1 MLGHGCRPDT
11 LGKQWTCS
19 KPAVNSQT
27 TGRTAATNTTTQR
40 VPTTQQLATAAT
52 TLSHST
58 YLFLFFFFFH
68 YHYYHHHHYHH
79 YYHHHHYYHYHHHYY
94 YLDSHQAI
102 KVQLLLSSTSVHP
115 LVVSGRE
122 AGQNLSNSPRY
133 VRTFEQISTDFE
145 RCLITGA
152 QCITNCSTHRLLEES
167 CTCTENFLSRK

>member
-1 MLGHGCRPDT
+1 VFGVDVELMLGHGCRPDT

-27 TGRTAATNTTTQR
+27 TGRTAATNTTAQR

-68 YHYYHHHHYHH
+68 YHY
-79 YYHHHHYYHYHHHYY
+79 YHHHYY